1 MVLNTD
7 IATEFTQKHNLP
19 APVYFTTTTPRQGID
34 YYYYYIVPLAQDTG
48 DVYYCL
54 RFKRLSSKRL
64 WTTAKDMTFEN
75 CFADNKYHRGYS
87 EWAVTVER
95 LKFPDICT
103 VPNPDITYLKYGYN
117 RVYITSIARCLGTKN
132 TLEDCLKCIDA
143 YRRRKA
149 NDMKLQKKFEIK
161 SATVPDFT
169 EDFRKVVDKYPWKAK
184 VEYFKSTDYKDAQP
198 YRYRISF
205 GPETFKR
212 TTIMVGI
219 NKTVNEFELSL
230 TFPGVSQLFGN
241 IGNTFLLKG
250 DSFGTMDTI
259 EKCCE
264 GLDAVMKYLADLLVA
279 GDALWQ
285 RINSVRSSQ
294 E

>member
-1 MVLNTD
+1 MILNTD

-19 APVYFTTTTPRQGID
+19 APVYFTIETPRQGD

-54 RFKRLSSKRL
+54 RFKRISSKRL
-64 WTTAKDMTFEN
+64 WATAKDMTFEN
-75 CFADNKYHRGYS
+75 CFADTKYHRGYS
-87 EWAVTVER
+87 EWAVTIER
-95 LKFPDICT
+95 LKFPD
-103 VPNPDITYLKYGYN
+103 PDISYLKYGYN
-117 RVYITSIARCLGTKN
+117 RVYITSIVRCLGAKN

-149 NDMKLQKKFEIK
+149 NDRKLRKKFEIK

-169 EDFRKVVDKYPWKAK
+169 EDFRKVVDKYPWKAEVK
-184 VEYFKSTDYKDAQP
+184 YFKSTDYKDVQP
-198 YRYRISF
+198 YRYHITF

-219 NKTVNEFELSL
+219 NKTVDEFELSMS
-230 TFPGVSQLFGN
+230 FPGVSQLFGN
-241 IGNTFLLKG
+241 IGNTFHLKGDG

-264 GLDAVMKYLADLLVA
+264 GLDAAMKYLADLLAA

-285 RINSVRSSQ
+285 RINSVRSSH